1 MDTDTVKIVLTS
13 QDSRAQTLSDHVQ
26 VALRNYFSNL
36 HGERV
41 CGVYD
46 MVLSEIEVPLLEVV
60 LEYARGNQTL
70 AAEILGLNRG
80 TLRKKL
86 KTYHM
91 M

>member
-1 MDTDTVKIVLTS
+1 MDTEIVKPVLTS
-13 QDSRAQTLSDHVQ
+13 QDSRAHTLSDHVE

-36 HGERV
+36 HGEQV
-41 CGVYD
+41 SGVYD
-46 MVLSEIEVPLLEVV
+46 MVLSEIEIPLLEVV
-60 LEYARGNQTL
+60 LEYTRGNQTQ